1 LVIFQTMMEPVLRI
15 QIVLTNTSHP
25 GNVGAVA
32 RAMKNMGLSSLHLVN
47 PCDYRDY
54 EAYARASG
62 ADDVLDSAVVHPDL
76 QSAISDCGLVFG
88 TSARQRH
95 IPFIPVEPRECA
107 KHAIEAA
114 RAGNQVAVVFGSE
127 RTGLQNE
134 ELALCHHLVTIP
146 TSETYSSLNIAMAV
160 QIIAYEF
167 FLALRAES
175 QPDINGPLAT
185 VDEME
190 RMYQHL
196 SQVLE
201 GTQFRDHT
209 ENGHVMMR
217 VRRIFNRAQLDQ
229 NEMRIMRGILS
240 AMQEVKRS

>member
-1 LVIFQTMMEPVLRI
+1 MMLEPVLPIR
-15 QIVLTNTSHP
+15 IVLANTSHP
-25 GNVGAVA
+25 GNIGAVA

-62 ADDVLDSAVVHPDL
+62 ADDVLNTAIVHSDL
-76 QSAISDCGLVFG
+76 QSAIDDCGLVFG

-95 IPFIPVEPRECA
+95 IPFISVEPRECA
-107 KHAIEAA
+107 RHSIEAA
-114 RAGNQVAVVFGSE
+114 RAGNRVAIVFGSE

-146 TSETYSSLNIAMAV
+146 TCDTYSSLNIAMAV
-160 QIIAYEF
+160 QIIAYEIL
-167 FLALRAES
+167 LASRMKES
-175 QPDINGPLAT
+175 QPEDNAALAT

-190 RMYQHL
+190 RLYQHL

-201 GTQFRDHT
+201 GTQFRDHSQ
-209 ENGHVMMR
+209 NGHVMMR

-240 AMQEVKRS
+240 AMQEGKRSQL